1 MLKKLITVLAVAS
14 LYGLSQAEEPEW
26 VTSFDDALAKA
37 QKENKKLLVDFYSP
51 T

>member
-1 MLKKLITVLAVAS
+1 MLKGLLAVLGLSLVTSAS
-14 LYGLSQAEEPEW
+14 LAGEVEW
-26 VTSFDDALAKA
+26 VTDYGQALERA